1 MKIDIRDVKKA
12 VQWVESNTNA
22 DIVDFYIGDNKLV
35 ITTIDKYSTQVE
47 IILYENSSMLAKIK
61 KTEVL

>member
-1 MKIDIRDVKKA
+1 MKLDARDLKKA
-12 VQWVESNTNA
+12 IQWVEANTNA
-22 DIVDFYIGDNKLV
+22 DIVDFYIGDNKAV

>member
-1 MKIDIRDVKKA
+1 MKLDIRDIKKA
-12 VQWVESNTNA
+12 VQWVEANTNA

-35 ITTIDKYSTQVE
+35 ITTADKYQAQVE
-47 IILYENSSMLAKIK
+47 IIVFENSSMMAKIK

>member
-12 VQWVESNTNA
+12 VQWVESNTKT

>member
-12 VQWVESNTNA
+12 VQWVEGNTNA

-35 ITTIDKYSTQVE
+35 ITTMDKYQAQVE
-47 IILYENSSMLAKIK
+47 IIIYENSSMLTKIK